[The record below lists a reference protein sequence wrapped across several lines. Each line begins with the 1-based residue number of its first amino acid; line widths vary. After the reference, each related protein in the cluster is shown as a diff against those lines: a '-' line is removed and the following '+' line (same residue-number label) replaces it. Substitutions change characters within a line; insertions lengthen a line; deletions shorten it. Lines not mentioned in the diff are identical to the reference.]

1 MTFVCLHDKN
11 EIEVFLRKNIHLHL
25 YSIGDLDDFFWPSTV
40 WYGLKTGN
48 ALSAIAL
55 LYAAPSLPVL
65 LALSEEP
72 VAMRE
77 LLTQIR
83 YLLPPRFYTHLSP
96 GLETDFRPTHDLDLH
111 GEHYKMALTDKNL
124 LSHFQ
129 HPHAIKLGEADLPA
143 ILKFYAQSYPGNWF
157 DPRMLQTGQ
166 YFGIKE
172 KDNWVGIAGI
182 HVYSPRY
189 KVAALGNITTHPDFR
204 GKGYGVL
211 VTAAV
216 CRSLL
221 KTVDHIGLNVK
232 ADNAAAIACYR
243 KLGFETIGSYNEFM
257 IYKRI

>member
-1 MTFVCLHDKN
+1 
-11 EIEVFLRKNIHLHL
+11 
-25 YSIGDLDDFFWPSTV
+25 GDLDDFFWPSTA
-40 WYGLKTGN
+40 WHGLKTNTGLT
-48 ALSAIAL
+48 AVAL

-77 LLTQIR
+77 LLTEIR

-96 GLETDFRPTHDLDLH
+96 GLETDFKPTHALDPH
-111 GEHYKMALTDKNL
+111 GEYYKMALIDTTS
-124 LSHFQ
+124 LSRFQ
-129 HPHAIKLGEADLPA
+129 HPGAVKLGDTDLPA

-166 YFGIKE
+166 FFGIKE
-172 KDNWVGIAGI
+172 KGDLVSIAGI
-182 HVYSPRY
+182 HVYSPCY
-189 KVAALGNITTHPDFR
+189 KVAALGNITTRPDFR
-204 GKGYGVL
+204 GKSYGAL

-216 CRSLL
+216 CGSLL

-243 KLGFETIGSYNEFM
+243 KLGFEVIGSYNEF
-257 IYKRI
+257 ILEKKT